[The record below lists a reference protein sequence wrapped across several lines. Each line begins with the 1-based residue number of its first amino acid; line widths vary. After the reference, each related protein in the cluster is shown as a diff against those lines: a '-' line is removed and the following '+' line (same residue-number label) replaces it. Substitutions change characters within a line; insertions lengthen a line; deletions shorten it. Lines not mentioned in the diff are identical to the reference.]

1 MRKVE
6 VTMTIGLVPVTKKNS
21 QQILKNAGTGRPFIA
36 PSRAYREY
44 AEAAAWCLR
53 TYRMETI
60 RQPVEVKAL
69 FYMPTRRKVDLTNLL
84 EALDDVLVEA
94 GVLEDDHSGIIV
106 SHDGSRV
113 LYDKQHP
120 RTEIVIRTME
130 GGGDA

>member
-1 MRKVE
+1 ME
-6 VTMTIGLVPVTKKNS
+6 VIMTIGLAPVTKKNS
-21 QQILKNAGTGRPFIA
+21 QQILKNAGTGRPFVA

-53 TYRMETI
+53 TYRLETI

-69 FYMPTRRKVDLTNLL
+69 FFMPTRRRVDLTNLL

-94 GVLEDDHSGIIV
+94 GVLEDDHCGIIV

-113 LYDKQHP
+113 LYDKENP
-120 RTEIVIRTME
+120 RTEVSITAYE
-130 GGGDA
+130 

>member
-1 MRKVE
+1 ME
-6 VTMTIGLVPVTKKNS
+6 VIMTIGLAPVTKKNS
-21 QQILKNAGTGRPFIA
+21 QQILKNDGTGRPFIA

-53 TYRMETI
+53 TYRLETI

-84 EALDDVLVEA
+84 EA
-94 GVLEDDHSGIIV
+94 LEDDHSGIIV

-130 GGGDA
+130 GGGEA